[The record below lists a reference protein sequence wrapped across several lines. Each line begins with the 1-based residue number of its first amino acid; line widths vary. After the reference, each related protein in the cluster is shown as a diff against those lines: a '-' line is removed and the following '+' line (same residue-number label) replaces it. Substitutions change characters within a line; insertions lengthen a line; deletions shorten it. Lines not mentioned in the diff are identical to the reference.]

1 MRATYPVLVILGF
14 VLNYPGR
21 AISDSLRMFNQGR
34 HPTWLDDWH
43 SPLLALLWS
52 LPDPWLGQ
60 PAAGLLVQSL
70 AIWVLPAALLAAA
83 WGRLD
88 DGRQP
93 LLAAL
98 HLLLCCLLVLLTLY
112 LAGYVFKDVA
122 YLAALMLCIWA
133 GLRLTHGS
141 EAGAAPTA
149 WLILAAAVFAVYL
162 IRPTTIGLLLVVLA
176 LWLLRCRPSRWW
188 PLLPRAAAAALAL
201 IVLAQLSGFVN
212 HRLLGAKRSP
222 VEISLTT
229 FDVAGISIR
238 SGRNL
243 FEGLPAWPPA
253 MTHPLEHCY
262 TPRWW
267 DPFASWGKCREYAA
281 AMTEN
286 SRQLGRG
293 AIVRWWLGHVVQN
306 PVAYLQHRLD
316 FVGHLLVYRGDRDDY
331 FPIDNAPAALE
342 FLQRDRADTFIA
354 WQPSLGFEL
363 VHAGWR
369 WMTQRFLGQP
379 WFWLGLAVV
388 GLTLSFRRRTHGD
401 ADSLPAYL
409 SFAAAIGNFAML
421 AVLGVADSP
430 RYMVVTL
437 ALSLVG
443 YVLLVRARLAA
454 ESG

>member
-1 MRATYPVLVILGF
+1 MRAAYPVLMILGF
-14 VLNYPGR
+14 VINYPGR

-34 HPTWLDDWH
+34 HPSWLDDWH

-70 AIWVLPAALLAAA
+70 AIWVLPAALLSTA
-83 WGRLD
+83 WQRLD
-88 DGRQP
+88 EGRQP

-98 HLLLCCLLVLLTLY
+98 HLLMCCLLVLLTLH

-133 GLRLTHGS
+133 GLRLTHHS
-141 EAGAAPTA
+141 EAGTAPTK
-149 WLILAAAVFAVYL
+149 WLVLAATVLAVYL
-162 IRPTTIGLLLVVLA
+162 IRPTTIGLLLVVLV
-176 LWLLRCRPSRWW
+176 LWLLRSRPARWR
-188 PLLPRAAAAALAL
+188 PLLLRAVAAGLAL
-201 IVLAQLSGFVN
+201 IVLTQLAGFIN
-212 HRLLGAKRSP
+212 HRLLGAKRSA

-229 FDVAGISIR
+229 FDVAGISVR

-243 FEGLPAWPPA
+243 FEGLPAWPSTMA
-253 MTHPLEHCY
+253 HSVEQCY
-262 TPRWW
+262 TPQWW
-267 DPFASWGKCREYAA
+267 DPFASWGRCREYAA
-281 AMTEN
+281 AMSEN

-293 AIVRWWLGHVVQN
+293 GIVNWWLGHVAEN
-306 PVAYLQHRLD
+306 PLAYLQHRLD
-316 FVGHLLVYRGDRDDY
+316 FVGHLLVYRGKRDNY
-331 FPIDNAPAALE
+331 FPIDNAPAALK

-363 VHAGWR
+363 THASWR

-388 GLTLSFRRRTHGD
+388 GLMLSFRSRPHGE
-401 ADSLPAYL
+401 ADRLPAYL

-437 ALSLVG
+437 ALSVVG
-443 YVLLVRARLAA
+443 YALLIRARLTA

>member
-1 MRATYPVLVILGF
+1 
-14 VLNYPGR
+14 
-21 AISDSLRMFNQGR
+21 
-34 HPTWLDDWH
+34 
-43 SPLLALLWS
+43 
-52 LPDPWLGQ
+52 
-60 PAAGLLVQSL
+60 
-70 AIWVLPAALLAAA
+70 
-83 WGRLD
+83 
-88 DGRQP
+88 
-93 LLAAL
+93 
-98 HLLLCCLLVLLTLY
+98 
-112 LAGYVFKDVA
+112 
-122 YLAALMLCIWA
+122 
-133 GLRLTHGS
+133 
-141 EAGAAPTA
+141 
-149 WLILAAAVFAVYL
+149 
-162 IRPTTIGLLLVVLA
+162 
-176 LWLLRCRPSRWW
+176 
-188 PLLPRAAAAALAL
+188 
-201 IVLAQLSGFVN
+201 
-212 HRLLGAKRSP
+212 
-222 VEISLTT
+222 
-229 FDVAGISIR
+229 
-238 SGRNL
+238 
-243 FEGLPAWPPA
+243 